1 MNGATEATL
10 AELLAVARLMN
21 ANIQALQRIVRDS
34 GGGGG
39 GGGGA
44 ASSLNPLS
52 AAAGAVRLA
61 FRAVG
66 SAIEGVTAVI
76 GKLVGGIMS
85 AVSGL
90 ISFSAAA
97 AKGTATLSTL
107 FESFSR
113 LPFLLG
119 EISTIFANIV
129 RYSESLLQS
138 WRQITDNGV
147 GLAGNLVRIRIAAG
161 QMGVGVEKLTE
172 VVKNNADIFATLNQ
186 NANAGFEKFINIQT
200 ALFGP
205 NSRFRS
211 SILSMGYTAEQA
223 ADLTATYI
231 RMQGT
236 MNRRAL
242 DNNDQ
247 VAASVAKMATEIDL
261 YSRITGQSREKV
273 AAELRDKAF
282 DQSLQAFMSGLE
294 GDALQRAQMQQKIA
308 GDLSDGVLDIVRSL
322 QMSNGQIALATE
334 KARTVFVQTGGQA
347 ETLARQ
353 FIEATR
359 NTKEG
364 TKEFFTAVER
374 FRVGIANSGEGFI
387 RQFGDTAG
395 TFNVIQNRF
404 FTDQRLLQTIT
415 QNRGRD
421 EASIANAALKAAR
434 DRQDAERSAAAA
446 LARVNQSI
454 RDYGNRIFGQ
464 VAQFIE
470 PFLPQLYAFGQGVV
484 NFATNLIDRA
494 APYVKKFIEFWRKEI
509 YPRLEEFGNWLK
521 GWVGKIVESKDLD
534 EFWTNTKSA
543 FTDGL
548 NRYFWPA
555 WESSIKPALL
565 TAWEGIID
573 FMKPYFLRMIDE
585 ISDKLNAWAFSVIPE
600 ALHKRAGIDSPEN
613 RSRIREAERDFDI
626 KAEAIVKRLRDKTT
640 QDHEYPH
647 LVYQLQNLQQK
658 LRLDIMRIRNLEFG
672 ATMPN
677 SRNVP
682 LGERELRELIPQQM
696 RRQSGTSGVLGL
708 NAEPQDAVLGI
719 ERGERVLNPIETAT
733 YNNLE
738 RTMQTLNTNVAQ
750 LIAEMRENNQ
760 TSRKI
765 LSATKAIGG
774 DLFA

>member
-34 GGGGG
+34 GGSGG

-76 GKLVGGIMS
+76 GKLVGGIMG

-261 YSRITGQSREKV
+261 YSRITGQSREKA

-364 TKEFFTAVER
+364 TTEFFTAVER

-404 FTDQRLLQTIT
+404 FTDQKLLQTIT

-454 RDYGNRIFGQ
+454 RDYGNKIFGQ

-470 PFLPQLYAFGQGVV
+470 PLLPQLYGFGQGVV
-484 NFATNLIDRA
+484 NFATMLIDKA
-494 APYVKKFIEFWRKEI
+494 GPYVKKFIEFWRKEI
-509 YPRLEEFGNWLK
+509 YPRLEEFGRWLQ
-521 GWVGKIVESKDLD
+521 GWIGKIVESKGLD
-534 EFWTNTKSA
+534 EFWKNTKSA
-543 FTDGL
+543 FTEGL
-548 NRYFWPA
+548 NKYFWPA

-565 TAWEGIID
+565 TAWEGILD
-573 FMKPYFLRMIDE
+573 FMKPYFVRMIDE
-585 ISDKLNAWAFSVIPE
+585 IIDKVNAWAYSVVPTDAIRS
-600 ALHKRAGIDSPEN
+600 RAGIEDPAVRAKN
-613 RSRIREAERDFDI
+613 REEQYAKADYEKFKKDFI
-626 KAEAIVKRLRDKTT
+626 KAKEETRPKQVLDEMYTKLIEAAKKYYFKMNPST
-640 QDHEYPH
+640 QQTE
-647 LVYQLQNLQQK
+647 VNWQLG
-658 LRLDIMRIRNLEFG
+658 RINMNIPERAMTSLG
-672 ATMPN
+672 ATGKLLENWGKGTPVM
-677 SRNVP
+677 
-682 LGERELRELIPQQM
+682 LHGEEGVVNREQIQAIAA
-696 RRQSGTSGVLGL
+696 SGT
-708 NAEPQDAVLGI
+708 
-719 ERGERVLNPIETAT
+719 
-733 YNNLE
+733 YNLAPALD
-738 RTMQTLNTNVAQ
+738 RLNTLTAQ
-750 LIAEMRENNQ
+750 MISEMKENNQ
-760 TSRKI
+760 ISRKI
-765 LSATKAIGG
+765 LSATKSIGG